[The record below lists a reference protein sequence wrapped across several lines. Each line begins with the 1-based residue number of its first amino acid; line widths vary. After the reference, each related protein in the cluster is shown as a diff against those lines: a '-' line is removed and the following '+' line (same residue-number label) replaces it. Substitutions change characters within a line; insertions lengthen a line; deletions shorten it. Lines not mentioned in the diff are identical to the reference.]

1 MGKEEVTNEN
11 LLTCL
16 RVVNQNIMELR
27 KTQKDIINQMTSIQL
42 TLGDIS
48 MNRNTNVLTD
58 SIRVLVNKID
68 GLENEI
74 KNNFESDELTG
85 KKIYELKNKMGLS
98 WNIMT
103 AKYGVP
109 KSTLQYRY
117 RQYRNKLIQGGK

>member
-27 KTQKDIINQMTSIQL
+27 KTQKLMVDQLMNIQSAVGSISNGSSINIL
-42 TLGDIS
+42 
-48 MNRNTNVLTD
+48 ND
-58 SIRVLVNKID
+58 SVKVLVSKVEK
-68 GLENEI
+68 LENEI
-74 KNNFESDELTG
+74 RDNFDSDELTG

-98 WNIMT
+98 WNTMT

-117 RQYRNKLIQGGK
+117 RQYRTKLIQGGK